1 MTRRSGRT
9 VGTKELAKRLG
20 KTQKQ
25 SRRYLRSLPK
35 YDDKADTKYE
45 FGGFAELAEVQ
56 REIEALSRKKRAAH
70 ATVTSKGQ
78 LVIPAAVRR
87 RYQIRKG
94 TQVQIEET
102 DNGILLRPIAA
113 DIIDRVQGILAN
125 QGLPDDIDK
134 EPDREIE

>member
-9 VGTKELAKRLG
+9 LGTKELAKRLG
-20 KTQKQ
+20 KAQKQ
-25 SRRYLRSLPK
+25 SRRYLRSLPE
-35 YDDKADTKYE
+35 YEDKTHTKYE
-45 FGGFAELAEVQ
+45 FGDFAELAEAQ
-56 REIEALSRKKRAAH
+56 RKIEAISRKKRAGH
-70 ATVTSKGQ
+70 AIVTSKGQ

-102 DNGILLRPIAA
+102 DKGILLRPIVG
-113 DIIDRVQGILAN
+113 DVIERVRGILAN
-125 QGLPDDIDK
+125 EGLPDNIAK